1 MDSNLTIGDIKKLND
16 ISCKCAE
23 PIYVHSSNDLITVDV
38 KSLLGLLSL
47 DFDETFK
54 IVTSSQKVKE
64 QIDKLNL
71 TDKGVEVMVCR

>member
-16 ISCKCAE
+16 ISCELAE
-23 PIYVHSSNDLITVDV
+23 PIYVHSSDDSVTIDV

-47 DFDETFK
+47 DFYESFK
-54 IVTSSQKVKE
+54 IVTSSQKAKGK
-64 QIDKLNL
+64 IDKLNL